1 MSLDWKAL
9 LAARETETHFVV
21 EGRHAVE
28 RLQTSSY
35 SVERILRIGT
45 DLTRREASELLGF
58 HFHRSHLAIARK
70 PENPPLSALVSTP
83 GTVVVLPEIADP
95 GNLGTIVR
103 NTAGLGGAG
112 IILGKGASPWN
123 AKAVRA
129 SAGALFRIFLRRS
142 ASLTDDLR
150 QLARSH
156 TLIGTSLSPRSVPLA
171 NLPVF
176 AGPAALLLG
185 PEDFGLTGQLESL
198 CHHLVR
204 LPMSREIDSLNV
216 ASASAVFLYELQNR
230 SIAAERTTSPLPN
243 T

>member
-9 LAARETETHFVV
+9 LAARETQTHFVV

-28 RLQTSSY
+28 RLQASSY
-35 SVERILRIGT
+35 SVEKVLRIGT
-45 DLTRREASELLGF
+45 DLTRQEASELLGF
-58 HFHRSHLAIARK
+58 RFHRSHLAIARK
-70 PENPPLSALVSTP
+70 PENPPLSSLAATS

-103 NTAGLGGAG
+103 NTAALGGAG
-112 IILGKGASPWN
+112 IILGKGTSPWN

-129 SAGALFRIFLRRS
+129 SAGTLFRIPVRRP
-142 ASLTDDLR
+142 ASFDDDLC
-150 QLARSH
+150 QLAQSH

-171 NLPVF
+171 DLPPF

-185 PEDFGLTGQLESL
+185 PEDFGLTHQLESR

-204 LPMSREIDSLNV
+204 LPMSRKIDSLNV
-216 ASASAVFLYELQNR
+216 ASASAVFLYQLQNR
-230 SIAAERTTSPLPN
+230 QTAAESTTSPLPN